1 MVSCSEEEIHALIEN
16 DESMPLP
23 TSKQVTRT
31 EKLFL
36 PFTEDLSHYCHLSK
50 NLYNQANYLIK
61 KELDNSGTWLR
72 YKALW
77 DQLKDSPNYKNL
89 PVQAAQQTLCKVDQN
104 WKAFFRAIK
113 DFKEHPDKYLGS

>member
-1 MVSCSEEEIHALIEN
+1 MVSCSEEESPALTEN
-16 DESMPLP
+16 GEGMPLP

-31 EKLFL
+31 EKIFL

-50 NLYNQANYLIK
+50 NLYNQATYLIK
-61 KELDNSGTWLR
+61 KELEKSGTWLR

-77 DQLKDSPNYKNL
+77 DQLKGSPNYKNL
-89 PVQAAQQTLCKVDQN
+89 PAQTAQQTLRKVDQN

-113 DFKEHPDKYLGS
+113 DFK